1 VRPDTADAEHVR
13 DEPAGPETVAEE
25 PAAQEPAEKNGD
37 GEPWSPAPLAD
48 HVGWIRPVS
57 DNGAAEV
64 DPAADWERL
73 AAGAQASAEA
83 QAAGAQAARLRAQTD
98 ADMANEWPGPP
109 LRTAMRN
116 GLLAGDAGLRP
127 AVDEYVDEAQTDPG
141 LTRPR
146 QATEEPGWAEAS
158 VPAQASTAQA
168 EVSTAPAP
176 AEASTAPAEAST
188 APAPA
193 EASTAPAEAST
204 APAEAS
210 TGPAE
215 ADRPEP
221 ALSARAAR
229 RARSRRAAADMAA
242 EPDAADEWISLLT
255 ADPVEE

>member
-1 VRPDTADAEHVR
+1 MLPDPADAEHVR
-13 DEPAGPETVAEE
+13 DEPAGPETVA
-25 PAAQEPAEKNGD
+25 QEPAEKNGD
-37 GEPWSPAPLAD
+37 GEPWSPSPLAD
-48 HVGWIRPVS
+48 HMGWVRPVS

-73 AAGAQASAEA
+73 AAGAQASAQA
-83 QAAGAQAARLRAQTD
+83 QAAGAQAARWRAQTD
-98 ADMANEWPGPP
+98 ADVANEWPGPP

-116 GLLAGDAGLRP
+116 GLLAGDADLRS

-146 QATEEPGWAEAS
+146 QAAEEPGWAEAS
-158 VPAQASTAQA
+158 VPAQASAAQ
-168 EVSTAPAP
+168 
-176 AEASTAPAEAST
+176 
-188 APAPA
+188 
-193 EASTAPAEAST
+193 AEAST

-221 ALSARAAR
+221 APSAREAR
-229 RARSRRAAADMAA
+229 RARSRRAAADVPA

>member
-1 VRPDTADAEHVR
+1 VRPDPADAEHVR

-25 PAAQEPAEKNGD
+25 PAAQEPADKNGD
-37 GEPWSPAPLAD
+37 GGPWSPAPLAD
-48 HVGWIRPVS
+48 HVGWARPPS

-73 AAGAQASAEA
+73 AAGAQASAQV
-83 QAAGAQAARLRAQTD
+83 QAAGAQAARWRAQTD
-98 ADMANEWPGPP
+98 ADVANEWPGPP

-116 GLLAGDAGLRP
+116 GLLADDSGLRP
-127 AVDEYVDEAQTDPG
+127 AVNEYVDEAQTDPG

-146 QATEEPGWAEAS
+146 QATEEPGWAK
-158 VPAQASTAQA
+158 
-168 EVSTAPAP
+168 
-176 AEASTAPAEAST
+176 ASTAPAEAGT
-188 APAPA
+188 APA

-210 TGPAE
+210 TRSAE

-221 ALSARAAR
+221 APSAREAR
-229 RARSRRAAADMAA
+229 RARSRRAAADVPA

>member
-1 VRPDTADAEHVR
+1 MRPDPADAEHVR

-48 HVGWIRPVS
+48 HVGWVRPAS

-73 AAGAQASAEA
+73 AAGAQASAQA
-83 QAAGAQAARLRAQTD
+83 QAAGAQAARWRAQTD
-98 ADMANEWPGPP
+98 ADVANEWPGPP

-158 VPAQASTAQA
+158 MPAQ
-168 EVSTAPAP
+168 
-176 AEASTAPAEAST
+176 ASTAPAEASR
-188 APAPA
+188 PGR
-193 EASTAPAEAST
+193 AST

-221 ALSARAAR
+221 APSAREAR
-229 RARSRRAAADMAA
+229 RARSRRAAADVPA